1 MGIGEIINFN
11 GCTYKVTKQV
21 DDYSYEICDIESG
34 TVSLYAVGRP
44 VPDEQEESAVG
55 N

>member
-1 MGIGEIINFN
+1 MEIGEIINFN

-21 DDYSYEICDIESG
+21 DDYSYEICDIKSG

-44 VPDEQEESAVG
+44 VAEEQQSSMLM
-55 N
+55 